1 MSIFKAKRS
10 IAANNNL
17 VFQATVLAIL
27 CAFLLIGKQVSLVL
41 LGILIVAWILA
52 LIAYRLPYLIIVL
65 VFFLGQ
71 LIGQEAQIILPEYL
85 REPDFGFLKLRY
97 FDPILLGMVLA
108 IFLKLLHR
116 NTVLLQFCFRKYFFW
131 TILLMWLSIEIVRSF
146 GNYGIINILGEF
158 RTYYQYL
165 LFIPYIIVFFET
177 EDKQWRLFKLLMVLS
192 FLFVL
197 SAIVR
202 GWILHDLEIGIGK
215 RWFSSSANLALLSGA
230 TALYLS
236 VKNDLLKV
244 NNSLLTLLFVPFFVL
259 TVLNGHRSVWLATI
273 ATILLLILTG
283 QISFRSMILTWI
295 AGIAACAVVLYSFQM
310 QGENLSL
317 FLDKRIMAFTDYRY
331 DPTANWRYALWLESL
346 SSIYQHP
353 FAGQGL
359 GRHFQFHSFSKE
371 INTSPH
377 NLYITI
383 AYQTGITGLLLY
395 SGFIC
400 QVFLRFRKALQKTL
414 SLRQRTMIMAAVVI
428 FISSSVYY
436 MAYVFDYFTWLYV
449 GLGISAALTR
459 DADILSS

>member
-27 CAFLLIGKQVSLVL
+27 CAFLLIGKQVSLAL

-177 EDKQWRLFKLLMVLS
+177 EDKQWRLFKLL
-192 FLFVL
+192 
-197 SAIVR
+197 
-202 GWILHDLEIGIGK
+202 
-215 RWFSSSANLALLSGA
+215 NLALLSGA

-283 QISFRSMILTWI
+283 QISSRSMILTWI

-353 FAGQGL
+353 FV
-359 GRHFQFHSFSKE
+359 S
-371 INTSPH
+371 I
-377 NLYITI
+377 
-383 AYQTGITGLLLY
+383 
-395 SGFIC
+395 
-400 QVFLRFRKALQKTL
+400 
-414 SLRQRTMIMAAVVI
+414 SL
-428 FISSSVYY
+428 
-436 MAYVFDYFTWLYV
+436 
-449 GLGISAALTR
+449 
-459 DADILSS
+459 IL